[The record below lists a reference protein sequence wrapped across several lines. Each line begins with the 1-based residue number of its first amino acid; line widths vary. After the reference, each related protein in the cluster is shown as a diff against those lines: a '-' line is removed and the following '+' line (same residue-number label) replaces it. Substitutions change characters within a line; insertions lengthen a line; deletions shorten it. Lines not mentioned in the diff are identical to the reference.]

1 MAHPSNS
8 PIEVHVHPPW
18 DRPPL
23 PGPVRP
29 LCAGCRFGDAR
40 PNQWLRPS
48 AGCRFAGLSPN
59 PSRGGPPP
67 SLQTDGPGAAIWR
80 SRATTT
86 PALASNRCPRSSRIC
101 PANDRETL
109 RNDGNCRSI
118 ESAGQASDSAIA
130 AGSEIGPE
138 NTLKVESLISQTAS
152 TDSFAGRRW
161 EPRCEIARD
170 QLALPLQIPDPGQVS
185 WRSILL
191 VDDVFTTGIRT
202 HFVCEALMAAG
213 AAEVAALVL
222 ARQPGWK

>member
-1 MAHPSNS
+1 VSCRHLMDPARATRTVLETLDHRGQPT
-8 PIEVHVHPPW
+8 EVHVHPPW

-86 PALASNRCPRSSRIC
+86 PALASNRCPRSSRIR
-101 PANDRETL
+101 PANDRETS
-109 RNDGNCRSI
+109 RNDENGWSI
-118 ESAGQASDSAIA
+118 ESAGQKPDSGIN
-130 AGSEIGPE
+130 AGNEIGPE
-138 NTLKVESLISQTAS
+138 NTLKVETRVKNSLGPPARLAS
-152 TDSFAGRRW
+152 AS
-161 EPRCEIARD
+161 
-170 QLALPLQIPDPGQVS
+170 
-185 WRSILL
+185 
-191 VDDVFTTGIRT
+191 
-202 HFVCEALMAAG
+202 
-213 AAEVAALVL
+213 
-222 ARQPGWK
+222 